1 MQIQAQMTAQT
12 NTVERQPLAMREGQ
26 VFHGKISQLF
36 PNQTAQIQIG
46 QQEMVAKLEVPMKAG
61 DSHYFQVVK
70 TEPELQLR
78 VISEPLS
85 SDPKQSLQQL
95 MQNLKLPQ
103 SKEMQQIVRQM
114 LDQKVPLTREQL
126 VQAEQILKAMPQG
139 KAEQVVRAV
148 AQLNQLQLPITESNV
163 RSFIAV
169 MNREP
174 LQAPLQ
180 QAMTLIM
187 QDPKIPEAL
196 KQQLAEVF
204 NRISTPI
211 QQGAQSVVQQDALQ
225 QLMTK
230 QETPMTRILMNDVI
244 ARIVQTPTGEQLT
257 QLAAKGTDAQIHQV
271 QQLTKALQQ
280 ILASPLAERPAQLTQ
295 LAQQLPQMTTLQPA
309 TVEQLSAQLQRAINA
324 LTAQTSAA
332 QGVTQEN
339 ALQSTSQSNT
349 IPTAPQG
356 SATQNTSQPPA
367 PQQIVQQMIQTLTQE
382 AHALKQT
389 APLTTSTEQLA
400 TAERIPPQVMERLV
414 QLMQEPGAQARAEAN
429 IMQQLDGEAIKQV
442 LKQTIQQLGLNYE
455 SQIPR
460 ATPEHLAQLT
470 QQLKPQL
477 IQLLQSE
484 ALTPQT
490 KEAVEQLVARMN
502 APIIQTSQEQSLQ
515 QQIIMNV
522 PLDFLGKKIDATLQW
537 SGKMDDDGKID
548 ENYAR
553 ILFYLKLE
561 TLKETIVDMQ
571 VQNRIVTLTIFNETP
586 QLQQLSTQFEE
597 RLKEGLEEHR
607 YKLSG
612 LFFKTIEERHAPKP
626 KKQSFV
632 QQPKRSGVDIRI

>member
-187 QDPKIPEAL
+187 QDPKIPEAM

-324 LTAQTSAA
+324 LTAQTSAT

-339 ALQSTSQSNT
+339 VSQSTSQSNT
-349 IPTAPQG
+349 IPTG
-356 SATQNTSQPPA
+356 

-626 KKQSFV
+626 KKQSFA

>member
-187 QDPKIPEAL
+187 QDAKIPEAM

-324 LTAQTSAA
+324 LTAQTSAT

-339 ALQSTSQSNT
+339 VSQSTSQSNT
-349 IPTAPQG
+349 IPTG
-356 SATQNTSQPPA
+356 

-429 IMQQLDGEAIKQV
+429 LMQQLDGEAIKQV

-586 QLQQLSTQFEE
+586 HLQQLSTQFEE

-626 KKQSFV
+626 KKQSFA

>member
-169 MNREP
+169 MNRDP

-187 QDPKIPEAL
+187 QDAKIPEAM

-204 NRISTPI
+204 HRISTPI
-211 QQGAQSVVQQDALQ
+211 QQGAQSVVHQEALQ

-280 ILASPLAERPAQLTQ
+280 ILASPPAERPAQLTQ

-309 TVEQLSAQLQRAINA
+309 TVEQLSAQLQRAITA
-324 LTAQTSAA
+324 LTAQTSTG
-332 QGVTQEN
+332 QPVLQEN
-339 ALQSTSQSNT
+339 A
-349 IPTAPQG
+349 
-356 SATQNTSQPPA
+356 
-367 PQQIVQQMIQTLTQE
+367 PQQLVQQMIQTLTQE

-484 ALTPQT
+484 TLTLQT

-502 APIIQTSQEQSLQ
+502 APIIQTSQEQSLP

-537 SGKMDDDGKID
+537 SGKMTDDGKID

-586 QLQQLSTQFEE
+586 HLQKLSTQFED
-597 RLKEGLEEHR
+597 RLKEGLEQHR

-626 KKQSFV
+626 KKQSFT

>member
-1 MQIQAQMTAQT
+1 MHIQAQMTAQA
-12 NTVERQPLAMREGQ
+12 NTAERQPLAMREGQ

-126 VQAEQILKAMPQG
+126 VQAEQILKALPQG
-139 KAEQVVRAV
+139 KADQVVRAI
-148 AQLNQLQLPITESNV
+148 AQLSQLQLPITESNV
-163 RSFIAV
+163 RSFLAV

-187 QDPKIPEAL
+187 QDAKIPEAI

-211 QQGAQSVVQQDALQ
+211 QQGAQSVVHQEALQ
-225 QLMTK
+225 QLMMK
-230 QETPMTRILMNDVI
+230 QETPMTRILMNDVV

-257 QLAAKGTDAQIHQV
+257 QLAAKGTETQINQV
-271 QQLTKALQQ
+271 QQMTKALQQ
-280 ILASPLAERPAQLTQ
+280 ILASSPASRSAQLAQ
-295 LAQQLPQMTTLQPA
+295 VAQQLPQMTTLQPA
-309 TVEQLSAQLQRAINA
+309 TIEQLSAQLQRAI
-324 LTAQTSAA
+324 
-332 QGVTQEN
+332 
-339 ALQSTSQSNT
+339 ALQPSTQTNISQS
-349 IPTAPQG
+349 AQ
-356 SATQNTSQPPA
+356 AA
-367 PQQIVQQMIQTLTQE
+367 PQQIVQQMIQILTQE
-382 AHALKQT
+382 AHALKQA
-389 APLTTSTEQLA
+389 APMTTSTEQLA

-414 QLMQEPGAQARAEAN
+414 QLMQEPSAQARAEAN
-429 IMQQLDGEAIKQV
+429 IMQQLDGEAMKQV

-455 SQIPR
+455 SQIPK
-460 ATPEHLAQLT
+460 ATTEHLAQLT

-477 IQLLQSE
+477 VQLLQSE
-484 ALTPQT
+484 ALTLQT

-502 APIIQTSQEQSLQ
+502 APIIQTSQEQSLP

-537 SGKMDDDGKID
+537 SGKMTDDGKID

-586 QLQQLSTQFEE
+586 HLQQLATQFEE

-626 KKQSFV
+626 KKQPFA
-632 QQPKRSGVDIRI
+632 QLPKRSGVDIRI

>member
-1 MQIQAQMTAQT
+1 MHIQAQMTAQA
-12 NTVERQPLAMREGQ
+12 NTAERQPLAMREGQ

-126 VQAEQILKAMPQG
+126 VQAEQILKALPQG
-139 KAEQVVRAV
+139 KADQVVRAI
-148 AQLNQLQLPITESNV
+148 AQLSQLQLPITESNV
-163 RSFIAV
+163 RSFLAV

-187 QDPKIPEAL
+187 QDAKIPEAI

-211 QQGAQSVVQQDALQ
+211 QQGAQSVVHQEALQ
-225 QLMTK
+225 QLMMK
-230 QETPMTRILMNDVI
+230 QETPMTRILMNDVV
-244 ARIVQTPTGEQLT
+244 ARIVQTPTGEQLP
-257 QLAAKGTDAQIHQV
+257 QLAAKGTETQINQV

-280 ILASPLAERPAQLTQ
+280 ILASSPASRSAQLAQ
-295 LAQQLPQMTTLQPA
+295 VAQQLPQMTTLQSA
-309 TVEQLSAQLQRAINA
+309 TIEQLSAQLQRAI
-324 LTAQTSAA
+324 
-332 QGVTQEN
+332 
-339 ALQSTSQSNT
+339 ALQPSTQTNTQQASTQTNISQSAQA
-349 IPTAPQG
+349 APQK
-356 SATQNTSQPPA
+356 
-367 PQQIVQQMIQTLTQE
+367 IVQQMIQILTQE
-382 AHALKQT
+382 AHALKQA
-389 APLTTSTEQLA
+389 APMTISTEQLA

-414 QLMQEPGAQARAEAN
+414 QLMQEPSAQARAEAN
-429 IMQQLDGEAIKQV
+429 IMQQLDGEAMKQV

-455 SQIPR
+455 SQIPK
-460 ATPEHLAQLT
+460 ATTEHLAQLT

-477 IQLLQSE
+477 VQLLQSE

-502 APIIQTSQEQSLQ
+502 APIIQTSQEQSLP

-586 QLQQLSTQFEE
+586 HLQQLATQFEE

-626 KKQSFV
+626 KKKSFTH
-632 QQPKRSGVDIRI
+632 QPKRSGVDIRI

>member
-163 RSFIAV
+163 RSFVAV
-169 MNREP
+169 MNRES

-187 QDPKIPEAL
+187 QDAKIPEAM

-204 NRISTPI
+204 HRISTPI
-211 QQGAQSVVQQDALQ
+211 QQGAQSVVHQEALQ

-230 QETPMTRILMNDVI
+230 QETPMTRVLMNDVI

-280 ILASPLAERPAQLTQ
+280 ILASPSAERPAQLTQ
-295 LAQQLPQMTTLQPA
+295 FAQQLPQMTTLQPA
-309 TVEQLSAQLQRAINA
+309 TVEQLNTQLQRAITA
-324 LTAQTSAA
+324 LTAQTSTG
-332 QGVTQEN
+332 QPVIQEN
-339 ALQSTSQSNT
+339 T
-349 IPTAPQG
+349 
-356 SATQNTSQPPA
+356 
-367 PQQIVQQMIQTLTQE
+367 PQQLVQQMIQTLTQE

-460 ATPEHLAQLT
+460 ATREHLAQLT

-484 ALTPQT
+484 TLTPQT
-490 KEAVEQLVARMN
+490 KEAVEQLIARMN

-586 QLQQLSTQFEE
+586 HLQQLSTQFEE
-597 RLKEGLEEHR
+597 RLKEGLEQHR

-626 KKQSFV
+626 KKQSFT

>member
-1 MQIQAQMTAQT
+1 MHIQAQMTAQA

-46 QQEMVAKLEVPMKAG
+46 QQEMIAKLEVPMKAG

-126 VQAEQILKAMPQG
+126 MQAEQILKALPRG
-139 KAEQVVRAV
+139 KADQVVRAI
-148 AQLNQLQLPITESNV
+148 AQLSQLQLPITESNV
-163 RSFIAV
+163 RSFLAV

-187 QDPKIPEAL
+187 QDAKIPEVM

-211 QQGAQSVVQQDALQ
+211 QQGAQSVVHQEALQ
-225 QLMTK
+225 QLMMK
-230 QETPMTRILMNDVI
+230 QETPMTRILMNDVV

-257 QLAAKGTDAQIHQV
+257 QLAAKGTETQINQV

-280 ILASPLAERPAQLTQ
+280 ILASSPASRSAQLAQ
-295 LAQQLPQMTTLQPA
+295 VAQQLPQMTTLQPA
-309 TVEQLSAQLQRAINA
+309 TIEQLSAQLQRAI
-324 LTAQTSAA
+324 
-332 QGVTQEN
+332 
-339 ALQSTSQSNT
+339 ALQPSTQTNISQS
-349 IPTAPQG
+349 AQ
-356 SATQNTSQPPA
+356 AA
-367 PQQIVQQMIQTLTQE
+367 PQQIVQQMIQILTQE
-382 AHALKQT
+382 AHALKQA
-389 APLTTSTEQLA
+389 APMTISTEQLA

-414 QLMQEPGAQARAEAN
+414 QLMQEPSAQARAEAN
-429 IMQQLDGEAIKQV
+429 IMQQLDGEAMKQV

-460 ATPEHLAQLT
+460 ATSEHLAQLT

-484 ALTPQT
+484 TLTLQT

-586 QLQQLSTQFEE
+586 HLQKLSTQFED
-597 RLKEGLEEHR
+597 RLKEGLEQHR

-626 KKQSFV
+626 KKQSFT

>member
-1 MQIQAQMTAQT
+1 MHIQAQMTAQA
-12 NTVERQPLAMREGQ
+12 NTAERQPLAMREGQ

-126 VQAEQILKAMPQG
+126 VQAEQILKALPQG
-139 KAEQVVRAV
+139 KADQVVRAI
-148 AQLNQLQLPITESNV
+148 AQLSQLQLPITESNV
-163 RSFIAV
+163 RSFLAV

-187 QDPKIPEAL
+187 QDAKIPEAI

-211 QQGAQSVVQQDALQ
+211 QQGAQSVVHQEALQ
-225 QLMTK
+225 QLMMK
-230 QETPMTRILMNDVI
+230 QETPMTRILMNDVV

-257 QLAAKGTDAQIHQV
+257 QLAAKGTETQINQV
-271 QQLTKALQQ
+271 QQMTKALQQ
-280 ILASPLAERPAQLTQ
+280 ILASSPASRSAQLAQ
-295 LAQQLPQMTTLQPA
+295 VAQQLPQMTTLQPA
-309 TVEQLSAQLQRAINA
+309 TIEQLSAQLQRAI
-324 LTAQTSAA
+324 
-332 QGVTQEN
+332 
-339 ALQSTSQSNT
+339 ALQPSTQTNISQS
-349 IPTAPQG
+349 AQ
-356 SATQNTSQPPA
+356 AA
-367 PQQIVQQMIQTLTQE
+367 PQQIVQQMIQILTQE
-382 AHALKQT
+382 AHALKQA
-389 APLTTSTEQLA
+389 APMTISTEQLA

-414 QLMQEPGAQARAEAN
+414 QLMQEPSAQARAEAN
-429 IMQQLDGEAIKQV
+429 IMQQLDGEAMKQV

-455 SQIPR
+455 SQIPK
-460 ATPEHLAQLT
+460 ATTEHLVQLT

-477 IQLLQSE
+477 VQLLQSE
-484 ALTPQT
+484 ALTLQT

-502 APIIQTSQEQSLQ
+502 APIIQTSQEQSLP

-537 SGKMDDDGKID
+537 SGKMTDDGKID

-586 QLQQLSTQFEE
+586 HLQQLATQFEE

-626 KKQSFV
+626 KKQPFA
-632 QQPKRSGVDIRI
+632 QLPKRSGVDIRI

>member
-1 MQIQAQMTAQT
+1 MHIQAQMTAQA
-12 NTVERQPLAMREGQ
+12 NTAERQPLAMREGQ

-126 VQAEQILKAMPQG
+126 VQAEQILKALPQG
-139 KAEQVVRAV
+139 KADQVVRAI
-148 AQLNQLQLPITESNV
+148 AQLSQLQLPITESNV
-163 RSFIAV
+163 RSFLAV

-187 QDPKIPEAL
+187 QDAKIPEAI

-211 QQGAQSVVQQDALQ
+211 QQGAQSVVHQEALQ
-225 QLMTK
+225 QLMMK
-230 QETPMTRILMNDVI
+230 QETPMTRILMNDVV

-257 QLAAKGTDAQIHQV
+257 QLAAKGTETQINQV
-271 QQLTKALQQ
+271 QQMTKALQQ
-280 ILASPLAERPAQLTQ
+280 ILASSPASRSAQLAQ
-295 LAQQLPQMTTLQPA
+295 VAQQLPQMTTLQPA
-309 TVEQLSAQLQRAINA
+309 TIEQLSAQLQRAI
-324 LTAQTSAA
+324 
-332 QGVTQEN
+332 
-339 ALQSTSQSNT
+339 ALQPSTQTNISQS
-349 IPTAPQG
+349 AQ
-356 SATQNTSQPPA
+356 AA
-367 PQQIVQQMIQTLTQE
+367 PQQIVQQMIQILTQE
-382 AHALKQT
+382 AHALKQA
-389 APLTTSTEQLA
+389 APMTISTEQLA

-414 QLMQEPGAQARAEAN
+414 QLMQEPSAQARAEAN
-429 IMQQLDGEAIKQV
+429 IMQQLDGEAMKQV

-455 SQIPR
+455 SQIPK
-460 ATPEHLAQLT
+460 ATTEHLAQLT

-477 IQLLQSE
+477 VQLLQSE
-484 ALTPQT
+484 ALTLQT

-502 APIIQTSQEQSLQ
+502 APIIQTSQEQSLP

-537 SGKMDDDGKID
+537 SGKMTDDGKID

-586 QLQQLSTQFEE
+586 HLQQLATQFEE

-626 KKQSFV
+626 KKQPFA
-632 QQPKRSGVDIRI
+632 QLPKRSGVDIRI

>member
-1 MQIQAQMTAQT
+1 MHIQAQMTAQA

-46 QQEMVAKLEVPMKAG
+46 QQEMIAKLEVPMKAG

-126 VQAEQILKAMPQG
+126 MQAEQILKALPRG
-139 KAEQVVRAV
+139 KADQVVRAI
-148 AQLNQLQLPITESNV
+148 AQLSQLQLPITESNV
-163 RSFIAV
+163 RSFLAV

-187 QDPKIPEAL
+187 QDAKIPEVM

-211 QQGAQSVVQQDALQ
+211 QQGAQSVVHQEALQ
-225 QLMTK
+225 QLMMK
-230 QETPMTRILMNDVI
+230 QETPMTRILMNDVV
-244 ARIVQTPTGEQLT
+244 AHIVQTPTGEQLT
-257 QLAAKGTDAQIHQV
+257 QLAAKGTETQINQV
-271 QQLTKALQQ
+271 QQMTKALQQ
-280 ILASPLAERPAQLTQ
+280 ILASSPASRSAQLAQ
-295 LAQQLPQMTTLQPA
+295 VAQQLPQMTTLQPA
-309 TVEQLSAQLQRAINA
+309 TIEQLSAQLQRAI
-324 LTAQTSAA
+324 
-332 QGVTQEN
+332 
-339 ALQSTSQSNT
+339 ALQPSTQTNISQS
-349 IPTAPQG
+349 AQ
-356 SATQNTSQPPA
+356 AA
-367 PQQIVQQMIQTLTQE
+367 PQQIVQQMIQILTQE
-382 AHALKQT
+382 AHALKQA
-389 APLTTSTEQLA
+389 APMTISTEQLA

-414 QLMQEPGAQARAEAN
+414 QLMQEPSAQARAEAN
-429 IMQQLDGEAIKQV
+429 IMQQLDGEAMKQV

-460 ATPEHLAQLT
+460 ATSEHLAQLT

-484 ALTPQT
+484 TLTLQT

-502 APIIQTSQEQSLQ
+502 APIIQTSQEQSLP

-537 SGKMDDDGKID
+537 SGKMTDDGKID

-586 QLQQLSTQFEE
+586 HLQQLATQFEE

-626 KKQSFV
+626 KKQPFA
-632 QQPKRSGVDIRI
+632 QLPKRSGVDIRI

>member
-187 QDPKIPEAL
+187 QDAKIPEAM

-324 LTAQTSAA
+324 LTAQTSAT

-339 ALQSTSQSNT
+339 VSQSTSQSNT
-349 IPTAPQG
+349 IPTG
-356 SATQNTSQPPA
+356 

-626 KKQSFV
+626 KKQSFA

>member
-187 QDPKIPEAL
+187 QDAKIPEAM

-204 NRISTPI
+204 HRISTPI
-211 QQGAQSVVQQDALQ
+211 QQGAQSVVHQEALQ

-280 ILASPLAERPAQLTQ
+280 ILASPSVERPAQLTQ

-309 TVEQLSAQLQRAINA
+309 TVEQLSAQLQRAITA
-324 LTAQTSAA
+324 LTAQTSTGQPAI
-332 QGVTQEN
+332 QEN
-339 ALQSTSQSNT
+339 A
-349 IPTAPQG
+349 
-356 SATQNTSQPPA
+356 
-367 PQQIVQQMIQTLTQE
+367 PQQLVQQMIQTLTQE

-586 QLQQLSTQFEE
+586 HLQQLSTQFEE
-597 RLKEGLEEHR
+597 RLKEGLEQHR

-626 KKQSFV
+626 KKQSFT

>member
-324 LTAQTSAA
+324 LTAQTSAT

-339 ALQSTSQSNT
+339 VSQSTSQSNT
-349 IPTAPQG
+349 IPTG
-356 SATQNTSQPPA
+356 

-586 QLQQLSTQFEE
+586 HLQQLSTQFEE

-607 YKLSG
+607 YQLSG

-626 KKQSFV
+626 KKQSFA

>member
-1 MQIQAQMTAQT
+1 MHIQAQMTAQA
-12 NTVERQPLAMREGQ
+12 NTAERQPLAMREGQ

-126 VQAEQILKAMPQG
+126 VQAEQILKALPQG
-139 KAEQVVRAV
+139 KADQVVRAI
-148 AQLNQLQLPITESNV
+148 AQLSQLQLPITESNV
-163 RSFIAV
+163 RSFLAV

-187 QDPKIPEAL
+187 QDAKIPEAI

-211 QQGAQSVVQQDALQ
+211 QQGAQSVVHQEALQ
-225 QLMTK
+225 QLMMK
-230 QETPMTRILMNDVI
+230 QETPMTRILMNDVV

-257 QLAAKGTDAQIHQV
+257 QLAAKGTETQINQV
-271 QQLTKALQQ
+271 QQMTKALQQ
-280 ILASPLAERPAQLTQ
+280 ILASSPASRSAQLAQ
-295 LAQQLPQMTTLQPA
+295 VAQQLPQMTTLQPA
-309 TVEQLSAQLQRAINA
+309 TIEQLSAQLQRAI
-324 LTAQTSAA
+324 
-332 QGVTQEN
+332 
-339 ALQSTSQSNT
+339 ALQPSTQTNISQS
-349 IPTAPQG
+349 AQ
-356 SATQNTSQPPA
+356 AA
-367 PQQIVQQMIQTLTQE
+367 PQQIVQQMIQILTQE
-382 AHALKQT
+382 AHALKQA
-389 APLTTSTEQLA
+389 APMTTSTEQLA

-414 QLMQEPGAQARAEAN
+414 QLMQEPSAQARAEAN
-429 IMQQLDGEAIKQV
+429 IMQQLDGEAMKQV

-455 SQIPR
+455 SQIPK
-460 ATPEHLAQLT
+460 ATTEHLAQLT

-477 IQLLQSE
+477 VQLLQSE
-484 ALTPQT
+484 ALTLQT

-502 APIIQTSQEQSLQ
+502 APIIQTSQEQSLP

-537 SGKMDDDGKID
+537 SGKMTDDGKID

-586 QLQQLSTQFEE
+586 HLQQLATQFEE

-626 KKQSFV
+626 KKQSFA

>member
-1 MQIQAQMTAQT
+1 MHIQAQMTAQA

-46 QQEMVAKLEVPMKAG
+46 QQEMIAKLEVPMKAG

-126 VQAEQILKAMPQG
+126 MQAEQILKALPRG
-139 KAEQVVRAV
+139 KADQVVRAI
-148 AQLNQLQLPITESNV
+148 AQLSQLQLPITESNV
-163 RSFIAV
+163 RSFLAV

-187 QDPKIPEAL
+187 QDAKIPEVM

-211 QQGAQSVVQQDALQ
+211 QQGAQSVVHQEALQ
-225 QLMTK
+225 QLMMK
-230 QETPMTRILMNDVI
+230 QETPMTRILMNDVV
-244 ARIVQTPTGEQLT
+244 AHIVQTPTGEQLT
-257 QLAAKGTDAQIHQV
+257 QLAAKGTETQINQV
-271 QQLTKALQQ
+271 QQMTKALQQ
-280 ILASPLAERPAQLTQ
+280 ILASSPASRSAQLAQ
-295 LAQQLPQMTTLQPA
+295 VAQQLPQMTTLQPA
-309 TVEQLSAQLQRAINA
+309 TIEQLSAQLQRAI
-324 LTAQTSAA
+324 
-332 QGVTQEN
+332 
-339 ALQSTSQSNT
+339 ALQPSTQTNISQS
-349 IPTAPQG
+349 AQ
-356 SATQNTSQPPA
+356 AA
-367 PQQIVQQMIQTLTQE
+367 PQQIVQQMIQILTQE
-382 AHALKQT
+382 AHALKQA
-389 APLTTSTEQLA
+389 APMTISTEQLA

-414 QLMQEPGAQARAEAN
+414 QLMQEPSAQARAEAN
-429 IMQQLDGEAIKQV
+429 IMQQLDGEAMKQV

-460 ATPEHLAQLT
+460 ATSEHLAQLT

-484 ALTPQT
+484 TLTLQT

-586 QLQQLSTQFEE
+586 HLQQLATQFEE

-626 KKQSFV
+626 KKQPFA
-632 QQPKRSGVDIRI
+632 QLPKRSGVDIRI

>member
-85 SDPKQSLQQL
+85 SDPKHSLQQL

-180 QAMTLIM
+180 HAMTLIM
-187 QDPKIPEAL
+187 QDAKIPEAM

-204 NRISTPI
+204 HRISTPI
-211 QQGAQSVVQQDALQ
+211 QQGAQSVVQQEALQ

-280 ILASPLAERPAQLTQ
+280 ILASPSAERPAQLTQ

-309 TVEQLSAQLQRAINA
+309 TVEQLNAQLQRAITA
-324 LTAQTSAA
+324 LTAQTSTG
-332 QGVTQEN
+332 QPVLQEN
-339 ALQSTSQSNT
+339 T
-349 IPTAPQG
+349 
-356 SATQNTSQPPA
+356 
-367 PQQIVQQMIQTLTQE
+367 PQQLVQQMIQTLTQE

-455 SQIPR
+455 SQILR

-586 QLQQLSTQFEE
+586 HLQQLSTQFEE
-597 RLKEGLEEHR
+597 RLKEGLEQHR

-626 KKQSFV
+626 KKQSFT

>member
-1 MQIQAQMTAQT
+1 MHIQAQMTAQA

-126 VQAEQILKAMPQG
+126 VQAEQILKALPQG
-139 KAEQVVRAV
+139 KADQVVRAI
-148 AQLNQLQLPITESNV
+148 AQLSQLQLPITESNV
-163 RSFIAV
+163 RSFLAV

-187 QDPKIPEAL
+187 QDAKIPEAI

-211 QQGAQSVVQQDALQ
+211 QQGAQSVVHQEALQ
-225 QLMTK
+225 QLMMK
-230 QETPMTRILMNDVI
+230 QETPMTRILMNDVV

-257 QLAAKGTDAQIHQV
+257 QLAAKGTETQINQV

-280 ILASPLAERPAQLTQ
+280 ILASPPATRPAQLAQ
-295 LAQQLPQMTTLQPA
+295 VAQQLPQLTTLQPA
-309 TVEQLSAQLQRAINA
+309 TIEQLSAQLQRAI
-324 LTAQTSAA
+324 
-332 QGVTQEN
+332 
-339 ALQSTSQSNT
+339 ALQPSTQTNISQS
-349 IPTAPQG
+349 AQ
-356 SATQNTSQPPA
+356 AA
-367 PQQIVQQMIQTLTQE
+367 PQQIVQQMIQILTQE
-382 AHALKQT
+382 AHALKQA
-389 APLTTSTEQLA
+389 APMTISTEQLA

-414 QLMQEPGAQARAEAN
+414 QLMQEPSAQARAEAN
-429 IMQQLDGEAIKQV
+429 IMQQLDGEAMKQV

-455 SQIPR
+455 SQIPK
-460 ATPEHLAQLT
+460 ATTEHLAQLT

-477 IQLLQSE
+477 VQLLQSE
-484 ALTPQT
+484 ALTLQT

-502 APIIQTSQEQSLQ
+502 APIIQTSQEQSLP

-537 SGKMDDDGKID
+537 SGKMTDDGKID

-586 QLQQLSTQFEE
+586 HLQQLATQFEE

-626 KKQSFV
+626 KKQPFA
-632 QQPKRSGVDIRI
+632 QLPKRSGVDIRI

>member
-1 MQIQAQMTAQT
+1 MHIQAQMTAQA
-12 NTVERQPLAMREGQ
+12 NTAERQPLAMREGQ

-126 VQAEQILKAMPQG
+126 VQAEQILKALPQG
-139 KAEQVVRAV
+139 KADQVVRAI
-148 AQLNQLQLPITESNV
+148 AQLSQLQLPITESNV
-163 RSFIAV
+163 RSFLAV

-187 QDPKIPEAL
+187 QDAKIPEAI

-211 QQGAQSVVQQDALQ
+211 QQGAQSVVHQEALQ
-225 QLMTK
+225 QLMMK
-230 QETPMTRILMNDVI
+230 QETPMTRILMNDVV

-257 QLAAKGTDAQIHQV
+257 QLAAKGTETQINQV
-271 QQLTKALQQ
+271 QQMTKALQQ
-280 ILASPLAERPAQLTQ
+280 ILASSPASRSAQLAQ
-295 LAQQLPQMTTLQPA
+295 VAQQLPQMTTLQPA
-309 TVEQLSAQLQRAINA
+309 TIEQLSAQLQRVI
-324 LTAQTSAA
+324 
-332 QGVTQEN
+332 
-339 ALQSTSQSNT
+339 ALQPSTQTNISQS
-349 IPTAPQG
+349 AQ
-356 SATQNTSQPPA
+356 AA
-367 PQQIVQQMIQTLTQE
+367 PQQIVQQMIQILTQE
-382 AHALKQT
+382 AHALKQA
-389 APLTTSTEQLA
+389 APMTISTEQLA

-414 QLMQEPGAQARAEAN
+414 QLMQEPSAQARAEAN
-429 IMQQLDGEAIKQV
+429 IMQQLDGEAMKQV

-455 SQIPR
+455 SQIPK
-460 ATPEHLAQLT
+460 ATTEHLAQLT

-477 IQLLQSE
+477 VQLLQSE
-484 ALTPQT
+484 ALTLQT

-502 APIIQTSQEQSLQ
+502 APIIQTSQEQSLP

-537 SGKMDDDGKID
+537 SGKMIDDGKID

-586 QLQQLSTQFEE
+586 HLQQLATQFEE

-626 KKQSFV
+626 KKQPFA
-632 QQPKRSGVDIRI
+632 QLPKRSGVDIRI